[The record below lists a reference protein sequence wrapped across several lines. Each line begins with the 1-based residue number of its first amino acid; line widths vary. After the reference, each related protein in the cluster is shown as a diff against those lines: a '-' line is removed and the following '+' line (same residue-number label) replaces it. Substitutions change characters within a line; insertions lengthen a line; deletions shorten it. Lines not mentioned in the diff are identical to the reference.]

1 MGQEPQEEPHHVQG
15 FSIFFWTK
23 SSMVDSLSGLD
34 AFVERFS
41 GLHVFVMLL
50 RTGHG
55 FLALVPLWND
65 SLAGCLG
72 FMFPVGG
79 FLRARGV

>member
-41 GLHVFVMLL
+41 GRLSGLHV
-50 RTGHG
+50 
-55 FLALVPLWND
+55 
-65 SLAGCLG
+65 S
-72 FMFPVGG
+72 GG
-79 FLRARGV
+79 RLFEG